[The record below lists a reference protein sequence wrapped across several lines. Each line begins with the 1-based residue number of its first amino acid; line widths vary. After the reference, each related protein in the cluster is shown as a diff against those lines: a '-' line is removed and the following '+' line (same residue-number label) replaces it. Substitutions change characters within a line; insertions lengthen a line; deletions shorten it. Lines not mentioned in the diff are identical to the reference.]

1 MPTRFRPDLDLT
13 PPGFAEGLEDWS
25 RGDGTPD
32 SPSYEA
38 VPHARLIPADP
49 DFGQC
54 LELRKVEPVQR
65 LRYKGELPIQPG
77 CRVEIAVRLKVLAGP
92 LPMVRIAAWPGGA
105 PGVRI
110 DDLPSTGPAM
120 PVRAAG
126 AVETFSGVIGC
137 APGPGVDLVWDR
149 RPLYAHVGI
158 DILGLN
164 GTVLRVENLSVR
176 AFAAETGTRAAAG
189 STPGRGD

>member
-1 MPTRFRPDLDLT
+1 MPRGFRPDLDLT

-32 SPSYEA
+32 SPTYEA
-38 VPHARLIPADP
+38 VPHARLVAADP
-49 DFGQC
+49 DFGVC

-65 LRYKGELPIQPG
+65 LRYMGEMPFLPETRIE
-77 CRVEIAVRLKVLAGP
+77 VSVRLKVLHGP
-92 LPMVRIAAWPGGA
+92 LPMVRIAAWPGAHGR
-105 PGVRI
+105 RI
-110 DDLPSTGPAM
+110 EDLPSTGPSR

-126 AVETFSGVIGC
+126 TVETFSGIIACGS
-137 APGPGVDLVWDR
+137 GPGVDLVWDA

-164 GTVLRVENLSVR
+164 GAVLRIENLAVR
-176 AFAAETGTRAAAG
+176 AHAPMAGACGT
-189 STPGRGD
+189 TLTRGQHD